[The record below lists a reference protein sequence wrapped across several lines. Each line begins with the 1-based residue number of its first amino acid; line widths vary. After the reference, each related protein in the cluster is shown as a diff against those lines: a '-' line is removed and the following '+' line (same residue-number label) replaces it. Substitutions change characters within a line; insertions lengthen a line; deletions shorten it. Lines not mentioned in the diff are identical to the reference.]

1 MSARLVRAWCVL
13 AIVLASVAACG
24 GADEPSLGAGQVS
37 PSKDPTASQIPCPDT
52 ARCYDFSAD
61 SQGWPDV
68 NDDQHFAGRDPYLDG
83 SYRIVARE
91 PGSWVLAAPLR
102 ISDLAQDYGVQ
113 VDTDA
118 TLGREFSADAAWG
131 AACWTRDLGDGRIA
145 GFAAHVQPGVLTV
158 GLYDENDGTFQP
170 LGTRKS
176 ASISA
181 PGKKSHLMLRCR
193 QVSSALGPAA
203 RIDAQVDGA
212 TSVSVRYLRSV
223 KNYAWSPADGLGL
236 LVAGQGA
243 DAFYDNVV
251 VSRST
256 GH

>member
-1 MSARLVRAWCVL
+1 MSARLVRAWFVL
-13 AIVLASVAACG
+13 AIALASVAACG
-24 GADEPSLGAGQVS
+24 GAGEPSLGTGQVS
-37 PSKDPTASQIPCPDT
+37 ASNDPTATQAPCPGT
-52 ARCYDFSAD
+52 ARCYDFTED

-68 NDDQHFAGRDPYLDG
+68 SDDQHFAGRDPYLGG
-83 SYRIVARE
+83 SYRIVARQ

-102 ISDLAQDYGVQ
+102 TSDLAPDYGVQ
-113 VDTDA
+113 IDTDA
-118 TLGREFSADAAWG
+118 TLGQEFSPDAAWG
-131 AACWTRDLGDGRIA
+131 AACWTRDLGEGRIA

-170 LGTRKS
+170 LGSHKS
-176 ASISA
+176 TDISA

-223 KNYAWSPADGLGL
+223 KNYPWSPAEGLGL

-251 VSRST
+251 VSKYT